1 MTTPRYGILAA
12 GTLLVDHVHLIDDW
26 PEQGRLATI
35 LKSESATGGAVPNV
49 LRTLARMKTGLPL
62 AAAGLVGDDLDGEF
76 IRFCIMKP
84 EDNNRLLKVL
94 KTI

>member
-49 LRTLARMKTGLPL
+49 LRTLARMKTGCRWQQQGWL
-62 AAAGLVGDDLDGEF
+62 AMIWMANLSASV
-76 IRFCIMKP
+76 
-84 EDNNRLLKVL
+84 
-94 KTI
+94 